1 MELSEFG
8 YCIISFIGGSGFGMM
23 AMGYIAYTTGLKT
36 KQKTRLDIVEERLIE
51 IEGILRR

>member
-51 IEGILRR
+51 IEGILRK